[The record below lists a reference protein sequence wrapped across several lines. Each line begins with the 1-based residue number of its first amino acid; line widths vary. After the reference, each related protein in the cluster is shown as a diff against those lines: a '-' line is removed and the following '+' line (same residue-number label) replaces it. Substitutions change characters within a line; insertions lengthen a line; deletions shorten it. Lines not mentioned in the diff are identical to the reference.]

1 MKKRKKTKEAIT
13 DRLRGMLL
21 NRILVKSRT
30 PGDLSKVHA
39 CQDLMG
45 FTLKPRKHN
54 NTISTP
60 PFNLN
65 LLTNP
70 PPPAASAP
78 AEERALYIL
87 NITALLTPHNPS
99 YVLKD
104 RSWISSALSAA
115 GIHNGTFTQPPNT
128 SLAQAVETANTLAS
142 TSRSAPG
149 LSEPLGNNWT
159 QPAASI
165 SGDFKSNYAARM
177 FSAQR
182 GYLILSRDQAAYPGY
197 TVPGSVSGS
206 DRFNI
211 SKNESYILTFSSG
224 PPRLKKSGFWSLT
237 IYGEDQ
243 YLIPNELGRYNLGDR
258 SGLVD
263 GDGKPVQG
271 GGETEFKVLIQAA
284 DVAPPAEWVGNWLPG
299 PSGGG
304 TFMTSMRFYGAE
316 DAMFDGGWEY
326 PAVRKVAA
334 LRE

>member
-1 MKKRKKTKEAIT
+1 
-13 DRLRGMLL
+13 MLL
-21 NRILVKSRT
+21 NRILVKFRT
-30 PGDLSKVHA
+30 PEDLSKVHA
-39 CQDLMG
+39 YQDLMT
-45 FTLKPRKHN
+45 FTPRPRKHN
-54 NTISTP
+54 NTTSIP
-60 PFNLN
+60 PFNLS

-70 PPPAASAP
+70 PPPASSAP
-78 AEERALYIL
+78 AEESALYIL
-87 NITALLTPHNPS
+87 NLAALLTPHNPS

-104 RSWISSALSAA
+104 RPWISSALSAA

-128 SLAQAVETANTLAS
+128 SLPDAVEKANTLAS

-197 TVPGSVSGS
+197 TIPGSVSGS
-206 DRFNI
+206 DRFNV
-211 SKNESYILTFSSG
+211 SKTESYILTFSSG

-237 IYGEDQ
+237 IYGGDQ
-243 YLIPNELGRYNLGDR
+243 YLIPNGLGRYNLGDR

-263 GDGKPVQG
+263 GDGKPVQQTS
-271 GGETEFKVLIQAA
+271 GETEFRILIQAA
-284 DVAPPAEWVGNWLPG
+284 DVTPPAEWAGNWLLG
-299 PSGGG
+299 PAGGG
-304 TFMTSMRFYGAE
+304 TFMISMRFYGAE
-316 DAMFDGGWEY
+316 EVMFDGGWEY
-326 PAVRKVAA
+326 PVVRKVGA